1 MPVELL
7 EKIFL
12 ELDDIKVNKVI
23 LSGGEASLHPQFDTI
38 LSILKKYKFTI
49 GLFTNGLLSDEVI
62 KLINESNISSIY
74 LSLDGTNDNYN
85 RSRGRAKVY
94 IIEEN
99 LRKIKKKIIIMNTL
113 NSQNYLNV
121 EQFIEYCN
129 RQNKIQKIN
138 FNPIKIL
145 HNSYQNMELTKE
157 MLCFVNKKI
166 NEKKE
171 MCNMRMRSYYNL
183 QDEIVMKCTAGIS
196 SMAIDSNGDVSGCIF
211 GTSVCE
217 AKYVMGNI
225 FKEKI
230 MDIWKDK
237 QRWSVFFET
246 SDSVCESCCNFGK
259 KCTGLCCIEKYIV
272 ENRMGNYLCGMR

>member
-1 MPVELL
+1 MKGYDNMDRVIEKVFINITNRCNNQCSYCFQDNSGSKKDMPVELL

-145 HNSYQNMELTKE
+145 HNSYQNMELTK
-157 MLCFVNKKI
+157 
-166 NEKKE
+166 
-171 MCNMRMRSYYNL
+171 
-183 QDEIVMKCTAGIS
+183 KC
-196 SMAIDSNGDVSGCIF
+196 
-211 GTSVCE
+211 
-217 AKYVMGNI
+217 YV
-225 FKEKI
+225 
-230 MDIWKDK
+230 
-237 QRWSVFFET
+237 
-246 SDSVCESCCNFGK
+246 
-259 KCTGLCCIEKYIV
+259 L
-272 ENRMGNYLCGMR
+272 